1 MKRREFITLLGS
13 AAAAWP
19 LAGRAQQAAMAVI
32 GFLRPT
38 RAEDAGI
45 WLRLFGRACVNRA
58 IPPIKL
64 RLSPGGRRA
73 DQNDCRSLPV
83 NSSIFTW
90 RPLLATSRQRR
101 QPRLLRQA
109 FRLYS

>member
-1 MKRREFITLLGS
+1 
-13 AAAAWP
+13 
-19 LAGRAQQAAMAVI
+19 
-32 GFLRPT
+32 
-38 RAEDAGI
+38 
-45 WLRLFGRACVNRA
+45 
-58 IPPIKL
+58 
-64 RLSPGGRRA
+64 LSPGGRRA